1 MILLHPVKKV
11 FLPLLYAVIK
21 NQHCSKYRI
30 LVLWLISYETTFLLI
45 AIANKAAT
53 RVTPQIPVSPTYP
66 MGTLANTMLNF
77 LTPANPKSPLLGIH
91 SKRNGNNL
99 YRKSFTHK
107 DFH

>member
-1 MILLHPVKKV
+1 MILLHPARKV
-11 FLPLLYAVIK
+11 FLPHLYAVIK

-30 LVLWLISYETTFLLI
+30 LVLWVISYETTYLLI

-53 RVTPQIPVSPTYP
+53 HNTSNLSMSNISY
-66 MGTLANTMLNF
+66 GTLANTMLNF
-77 LTPANPKSPLLGIH
+77 LTSSDPISPILGIN